1 MLGLNTLTLISSR
14 IGSVLKSII
23 KDQLVSNISFSKKTQ
38 TASSLNYTDSIDSL
52 NGVAETGVAYSFDG
66 VNAYGQLS
74 GTTQAF
80 KTVAFTVRAPQSLT
94 YKTIMELGDQFM
106 LGFRDVKL
114 TTNGGLLVLNA
125 TDTTIY
131 IDGAVQSGTNNIS
144 TGSFHR
150 VVIVFDNSKDSYNNR
165 LYTFGGDGVNSFAKV
180 DLCNIQMYSEAFT
193 VSDVLYDHQN
203 PNKLAIENPNT
214 NLESNDLNFWW
225 AMTEHI
231 GSTAYNSSTSSGNN
245 VTLNGGSW
253 IRGLSGNGVIQ
264 IASMDR
270 AFHRYNASQPLAKPI
285 MLPALVK
292 VSSDHSDRRDSTDA
306 LVRTVES
313 SDGVFMGY
321 GGSCTFS
328 SIKYETGYNN
338 FTLSV
343 WAKYDYIR
351 HNSSYNAIAILGDDA
366 GSDFCI
372 ISRGNSTNKNG
383 FEVRG
388 VSGLSLSFNTNAVI
402 GEWYN
407 VVAVRTGPTTYK
419 MYIDGVELGS
429 DTSTNDYSLGSK
441 QKLTI
446 GRDFNIGSTI
456 YERFYP
462 DMVGDVLFYHKTL
475 DADDILNNFNVTK
488 EKYGK

>member
-14 IGSVLKSII
+14 IGSVIKSII
-23 KDQLVSNISFSKKTQ
+23 KDQLISNIPFLQKTQ
-38 TASSLNYTDSIDSL
+38 TSSSLSYEDGADSS
-52 NGVAETGVAYSFDG
+52 NGEAQTGVAYSFDG
-66 VNAYGQLS
+66 VNDYGQLS

-80 KTVAFTVRAPQSLT
+80 KTVAFTVRAPQSIT

-106 LGFRDVKL
+106 MGLRDVML
-114 TTNGGLLVLNA
+114 TTNGSLLVLNA
-125 TDTTIY
+125 SDTTIY
-131 IDGAVQSGTNNIS
+131 IDGAVQSATNNIGV
-144 TGSFHR
+144 GSFHR

-165 LYTFGGDGVNSFAKV
+165 PYTFGGDGVNSFAKV

-193 VSDVLYDHQN
+193 ASDVLYDHQN

-225 AMTEHI
+225 AMTEYV
-231 GSTAYNSSTSSGNN
+231 GSTAYNSSTSSGND

-270 AFHRYNASQPLAKPI
+270 SFHRYNASQPLMKPI

-306 LVRTVES
+306 LARTVES

-321 GGSCTFS
+321 GGDCTFLS
-328 SIKYETGYNN
+328 NKYHVGYSN
-338 FTLSV
+338 FSLSV
-343 WAKYDYIR
+343 WVKYDYIR
-351 HNSSYNAIAILGDDA
+351 HNSAYNAIAILGDDA
-366 GSDFCI
+366 GFDLSI
-372 ISRGNSTNKNG
+372 ISKGNATSKGG

-388 VSGLSLSFNTNAVI
+388 ITGLTMSYNSNLVI

-407 VVAVRTGPTTYK
+407 LTLVRVSTSVYKFYVDSVDVAT
-419 MYIDGVELGS
+419 
-429 DTSTNDYSLGSK
+429 DTSTSVADIGTKN
-441 QKLTI
+441 KLTI
-446 GRDFNIGSTI
+446 GRDFNVGSTV

-462 DMVGDVLFYHKTL
+462 DIIGDVLFYDKAL
-475 DADDILNNFNVTK
+475 EADEVLNNFNVTK
-488 EKYGK
+488 GNYGK